1 MRLQDIKRSYDLK
14 PNYIL
19 IPVYKTANYKEF
31 NDLLDEVRKLKGF
44 KETQFAQTRTKA
56 LCTDKRVLWQEMP
69 GYEIRKTYK
78 YGVEI
83 IILSYEFG
91 HCRIQFRP
99 TGNKGAD
106 ENKINGRQAFNKF
119 KKDCEKLG
127 IDLESYRVDEELG
140 YEIKQTIEKPKIAVA
155 SNLFLNKTF
164 EHVNHLDINSSYPAG
179 LAESHPEFEPLIRK
193 YFKKRKTNKDYKAI
207 LNLTIGFMQSIY
219 VDYRY
224 SQLSKDAIHVNNRK
238 VDEMTRWLQK
248 HDRVV
253 LLWNTDGI
261 WFAGDS
267 LKETFN
273 STELGEWHEDY
284 TDCKFRIKSAG
295 CYEFECNG
303 KYESRLRGKT
313 KFEEEKPRDQWQWG
327 DIYQEATDKI
337 ISYIV
342 TEDGHIME
350 G

>member
-1 MRLQDIKRSYDLK
+1 MRLQDVKRSYDLK
-14 PNYIL
+14 PNYLL
-19 IPVYKTANYKEF
+19 IPAYKTSDYKEF
-31 NDLLDEVRKLKGF
+31 NALLDEVKKLKGF
-44 KETQFAQTRTKA
+44 KQIKFKRTKKRA
-56 LCTDKRVLWQEMP
+56 LCTEQRVLWQEMP
-69 GYEIRKTYK
+69 GYEIKKDYGN
-78 YGVEI
+78 GVEI
-83 IILSYEFG
+83 LILSYELG

-179 LAESHPEFEPLIRK
+179 LAESHPEFDPLIRK

-267 LKETFN
+267 LKEKFN
-273 STELGEWHEDY
+273 MVLS
-284 TDCKFRIKSAG
+284 
-295 CYEFECNG
+295 
-303 KYESRLRGKT
+303 
-313 KFEEEKPRDQWQWG
+313 
-327 DIYQEATDKI
+327 KI
-337 ISYIV
+337 NQNI
-342 TEDGHIME
+342 
-350 G
+350 